1 MLDEGQRPSDGLT
14 SGDVAALDSALD
26 DIRAILLQGD
36 RQQAQALQAK
46 LDELERRVE
55 DKDALTAIITPI
67 LSDAIRRNIRDAR
80 EEMIEALYPIL
91 GELVV
96 RAVTEAMRDLARS
109 VDAQMRSSFNLGE
122 LARRLWLR
130 LRGVSNAE
138 IALREALPFAV
149 SEVFLIHRE
158 SGLLLWHV
166 SRLPDAGDTSDLV
179 SGMLTAIRDFAA
191 DAFGR
196 GGRQGQLDEIQYGG
210 QRILIET
217 AAHAYLAVVVDG
229 VEPTGFRA
237 TLRDRVHEIDLG
249 HEAVLRDYT
258 GDPTPLAAVEPVLRA
273 LLGTPAPPRPGLSQ
287 GQRRALAWAGGIVGG
302 CMLLTCGLGLW
313 GWRTVQGLAAPL
325 PPATPSPTMPP
336 TSSPTLTLTAT
347 PSPTASATATL
358 TATPPPTLTRLP
370 TATASPTASATATPA
385 PVIGVMT
392 GNAWVYAGPALQS
405 QRLPVYIERGQSVVI
420 LARAGTWYRVRWAP
434 PGEAE
439 VLGWVP
445 VEWVGATSPIPPDI
459 VTPSP

>member
-1 MLDEGQRPSDGLT
+1 MLDEGQRLADGLPSD
-14 SGDVAALDSALD
+14 DPAALDASLD
-26 DIRAILLQGD
+26 AIRAILLDGD
-36 RQQAQALQAK
+36 REQARELQAK
-46 LDELERRVE
+46 LVELERRVE

-109 VDAQMRSSFNLGE
+109 VDAQMRSSFNLGA
-122 LARRLWLR
+122 LGRRLWLR
-130 LRGVSNAE
+130 LRGVSDAD

-166 SRLPDAGDTSDLV
+166 SRLPDPSDASDLV
-179 SGMLTAIRDFAA
+179 SGMLTAIRDFAR

-196 GGRQGQLDEIQYGG
+196 GGRQGQLDEIQYGA

-229 VEPTGFRA
+229 VEPPGFRA
-237 TLRDRVHEIDLG
+237 VLRDRIHELDLA
-249 HEAVLRDYT
+249 HEAVLREYD
-258 GDPTPLAAVEPVLRA
+258 GDPTPLASVEPVLA
-273 LLGTPAPPRPGLSQ
+273 GLIAAPLPRQTGLSR
-287 GQRRALAWAGGIVGG
+287 GQRRLLAWAAGGLGG
-302 CMLLTCGLGLW
+302 CMLLACGLGVW
-313 GWRTVQGLAAPL
+313 GWRTVQSLTAP
-325 PPATPSPTMPP
+325 PP
-336 TSSPTLTLTAT
+336 TAT
-347 PSPTASATATL
+347 PTATATPTSLPTATL
-358 TATPPPTLTRLP
+358 TATATATATP
-370 TATASPTASATATPA
+370 TATATATATPTATPTRPPTATPSATPTLA
-385 PVIGVMT
+385 PIVGVMT
-392 GNAWVYAGPALQS
+392 GAAWVYSGPSLQA
-405 QRLPVYIERGQSVVI
+405 QRLPVYIDRGQSVAI
-420 LARAGTWYRVRWAP
+420 LARSANWYRVRWAP

-445 VEWVGATSPIPPDI
+445 VEWVGITAPLPPGL
-459 VTPSP
+459 VTPPP

>member
-1 MLDEGQRPSDGLT
+1 MLEEGQRLSDGLA
-14 SGDVAALDSALD
+14 DDPAALDSALD
-26 DIRAILLQGD
+26 DIRSILLDSD
-36 RQQAQALQAK
+36 RQQARELQAK

-109 VDAQMRSSFNLGE
+109 VDAQMRSSFDLGA

-130 LRGVSNAE
+130 LRGVSSAE

-149 SEVFLIHRE
+149 SEVFLVHRE

-166 SRLPDAGDTSDLV
+166 SRLPDASDDSDLV
-179 SGMLTAIRDFAA
+179 SGMLTAIRDFAR

-196 GGRQGQLDEIQYGG
+196 SGRQGQLDEIQYGA

-217 AAHAYLAVVVDG
+217 APHAYLSVVVDG
-229 VEPTGFRA
+229 VEPSGFRA
-237 TLRDRVHEIDLG
+237 TLRDRVHEIDLA
-249 HEAVLRDYT
+249 HEAVLSEYD
-258 GDPTPLAAVEPVLRA
+258 GDPTPLASVEPVLRG
-273 LLGTPAPPRPGLSQ
+273 LITAPTATRTGLSQ
-287 GQRRALAWAGGIVGG
+287 GQRRLLLWTAGILGG
-302 CMLLTCGLGLW
+302 CMLLTCGLGVW
-313 GWRTVQGLAAPL
+313 GWRTVQGLAAP
-325 PPATPSPTMPP
+325 PATLTPSPSPTP
-336 TSSPTLTLTAT
+336 TSSPTASLTATLTPTVSPTVTSTAT
-347 PSPTASATATL
+347 PS
-358 TATPPPTLTRLP
+358 ATPTRLPTTTP
-370 TATASPTASATATPA
+370 TATASATPTPA
-385 PVIGVMT
+385 PIIGVMT
-392 GNAWVYAGPALQS
+392 GAAWVYSGPSLQS
-405 QRLPVYIERGQSVVI
+405 QRLPVYIDRGQSVVI
-420 LARAGTWYRVRWAP
+420 LARAGTWYRVRWSP

-445 VEWVGATSPIPPDI
+445 AEWVGATSPLPPGLI
-459 VTPSP
+459 TPPP